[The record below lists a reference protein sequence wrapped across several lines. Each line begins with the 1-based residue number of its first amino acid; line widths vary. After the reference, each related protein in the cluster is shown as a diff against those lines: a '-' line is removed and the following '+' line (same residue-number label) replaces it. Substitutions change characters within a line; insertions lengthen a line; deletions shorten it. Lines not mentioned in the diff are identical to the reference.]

1 MTFSDKIKRSREVAK
16 LTQLELA
23 QEVGVS
29 QRTIASYES
38 GGARARRSTTE
49 KLARALKVSVKF
61 LSDDDCTNPLED
73 IEKDEYIDQARAMY
87 GSKGVRDME
96 ELLQDNAAL
105 FAGGELSQEQKDAF
119 FQAVMTA
126 YVTCKEE
133 AKKKFS
139 PKKKQVICE
148 DEH

>member
-49 KLARALKVSVKF
+49 KLASALKVSVKF

-87 GSKGVRDME
+87 GSKGVRDMK

-139 PKKKQVICE
+139 PKKG
-148 DEH
+148 